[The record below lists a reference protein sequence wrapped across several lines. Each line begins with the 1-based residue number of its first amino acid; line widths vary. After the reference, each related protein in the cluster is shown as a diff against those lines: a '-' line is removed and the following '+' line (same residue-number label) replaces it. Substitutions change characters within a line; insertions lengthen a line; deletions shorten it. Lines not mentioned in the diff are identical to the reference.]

1 MNPNLVEGNIK
12 NIINYNLKTCK
23 QLKFKYYSLIINVF
37 YFILIISI
45 ISIILY
51 FKYKKNTNYN
61 ELREKEIKKRD
72 YILYNLRKYQNI
84 KNKHIT
90 NIPL

>member
-12 NIINYNLKTCK
+12 NIINYNLKSCK
-23 QLKFKYYSLIINVF
+23 QLKFKYYSLIINIF
-37 YFILIISI
+37 YFILIISV
-45 ISIILY
+45 ISLILY